1 VLPGILPFLCLERE
15 QVVGD
20 RNDVHAVA
28 PEVAIEF
35 FKEVMP
41 FNTLG
46 EEQLRKLARHC
57 RIDFFPKG
65 TQIFKTGETEV
76 KDLYVI
82 QRGGIKSF
90 LVDDEGEVTLKDYR
104 GEGSVFGALALIRGT
119 PANLDVETVEDTF
132 CFLIPGEV
140 FLDLINEQSGFAQY
154 YLKTFSNK
162 YVSTAYSELRRHK
175 WTRRGEED
183 LYLFTKTAGELIKT
197 MRKVPATSSIKES
210 AAAMTTH
217 KVGSLLIHKHDNP
230 DAIVGIITDK
240 DLRSKVLAKGLDYS
254 MRVEEIMS
262 SPVQTVEADAI
273 CFEVLLKM
281 MATNIHHLAVEKYGR
296 VIGVITSHDI
306 LLQQGHSPYYLFKE
320 ITSQVTFQGLY
331 PLSQK
336 IPDMIRN
343 LIKEG
348 GKAGNIT
355 RMIAILNDHILE
367 RLLTLLQD
375 YLGPPPVPFCFLL
388 MGSEGRREQTFRTDQ
403 DNAIIYA
410 DPVDEKQKKDAESY
424 FREFAAQ
431 AIDLLVNCGYPL
443 CPGDI
448 MARNPKW
455 CQPYSTWRRYFERW
469 ISAPDPEELLNVTIF
484 FDFRCGFGELSLA
497 ESLRDHLNN
506 MTRRQEIYLL
516 HLAKDCLAHRA
527 PLSFFKTFIVEKDGE
542 HKNTLDIKHQ
552 GIAPFV
558 NVARLLALK
567 HGISETNTLA
577 RFRALADEG
586 HISPG
591 LLQAATDAYELQM
604 QLRLVHQL
612 YQLDNGQVPDNYIN
626 PANLTELEKRMLKE
640 AFGVIERLQSLLKT
654 IFPVV

>member
-1 VLPGILPFLCLERE
+1 
-15 QVVGD
+15 
-20 RNDVHAVA
+20 
-28 PEVAIEF
+28 
-35 FKEVMP
+35 MP
-41 FNTLG
+41 FSTLD
-46 EEQLRKLARHC
+46 EEMLRKLARHC

-119 PANLDVETVEDTF
+119 PANLNVETVEDTF
-132 CFLIPGEV
+132 CFLIPSEI
-140 FLDLINEQSGFAQY
+140 FLDLINEQPGFAQH
-154 YLKTFSNK
+154 YLKTFSDK

-197 MRKVPATSSIKES
+197 MRKVPLSLPIRDA
-210 AAAMTTH
+210 AAAMTTY
-217 KVGSLLIHKHDNP
+217 KVGSLLIHEDDDP
-230 DAIVGIITDK
+230 ESIVGIITDK
-240 DLRSKVLAKGLDYS
+240 DLRSKVLARGLDYS
-254 MRVEEIMS
+254 LEVREIMS
-262 SPVQTVEADAI
+262 SPVQTIESGAI

-281 MATNIHHLAVEKYGR
+281 MTTNIHHLAVEKSGR

-320 ITSQVTFQGLY
+320 ILSQTTFQGLY

-336 IPDMIRN
+336 IPEMIRN

-367 RLLTLLQD
+367 RILTLLQE
-375 YLGPPPVPFCFLL
+375 YLGPPPVSFCFLL

-410 DPVDEKQKKDAESY
+410 DPENEQQRKEAESY
-424 FREFAAQ
+424 FKEYARQ

-443 CPGDI
+443 CPGEI

-455 CQPYSTWRRYFERW
+455 CQPYSTWCKYFERW

-484 FDFRCGFGELSLA
+484 FDFRCGFGDISLA
-497 ESLRDHLNN
+497 EKLRDHLNS
-506 MTRRQEIYLL
+506 MTRRQEIYLM

-527 PLSFFKTFIVEKDGE
+527 PLSFFKSFIVEKNGE

-558 NVARLLALK
+558 NFARLMALR
-567 HGISETNTLA
+567 HEISETNTLA
-577 RFRALADEG
+577 RFHALADGG

-591 LLQAATDAYELQM
+591 LLQAATAAYELQM

-612 YQLDNGQVPDNYIN
+612 FQIDNGQVPDNYIN